1 MSDSSSCK
9 KAIIAVAGF
18 GTRRLPIT
26 KSIEKCMLPI
36 GDRPIIDYVVEDC
49 LKAGIEEF
57 IFVVGEDFQQL
68 KRYYGHNQ
76 LLETYLEDKGKK
88 AELTEVQQLATKARF
103 RYVIQ
108 DQHQPYGTAVPVWL
122 ARYLVRPDEQVLV
135 VFGDQFFYRE
145 DGGSEIADF
154 LQTAREA
161 ATPAAM
167 LAVEVPW
174 EDVSHY
180 GIVSTHMEGDLELYK
195 NIIEKP
201 QREQAPS
208 NLNNASCFIFKHDI
222 FPFLEDNVNTE
233 QQGEHMITDAIN
245 TYVQSGNKL
254 AVIRAKGEFMD
265 CGTTAGWLHTN
276 ARLLGD
282 A

>member
-1 MSDSSSCK
+1 MSDSQSCK

-26 KSIEKCMLPI
+26 KSIEKCMLPV

-76 LLETYLEDKGKK
+76 LLETYLEDKGKMN
-88 AELTEVQQLATKARF
+88 ELTEVQALASKARF

-108 DQHQPYGTAVPVWL
+108 DQHQPYGTAVPIWL
-122 ARYLVRPDEQVLV
+122 ARYLVHNDEQVLV

-145 DGGSEIADF
+145 DGGSEVADF
-154 LQTAREA
+154 LQAARDA
-161 ATPAAM
+161 NTPAAM

-174 EDVSHY
+174 DDVSQY
-180 GIVSTHMEGDLELYK
+180 GIVSTHKDGDRELYE
-195 NIIEKP
+195 NIVEKP
-201 QREQAPS
+201 QKDQAPS
-208 NLNNASCFIFKHDI
+208 NLNNASCFVFKHDI

-233 QQGEHMITDAIN
+233 QQGEHMITDALN
-245 TYVQSGNKL
+245 AYVQAGNQL
-254 AVIRAKGEFMD
+254 AVIRAKGEFLD

-282 A
+282 K